1 MNINKVHVHDIMIY
15 INHKIHTVYRVLLA
29 DVFCFYFCFLFLQ
42 YDIILYLFFV
52 FCFLFFVFCFVD
64 VFDFLFVLL
73 LK

>member
-1 MNINKVHVHDIMIY
+1 MIISYIMNINKVHDIMILIIKY
-15 INHKIHTVYRVLLA
+15 TVYRVLLA
-29 DVFCFYFCFLFLQ
+29 DVFCF
-42 YDIILYLFFV
+42 YLFFV